1 MHLQR
6 WARNSWREPLATI
19 STKRC
24 IDTARVYQSG
34 FADYITLD
42 QKAPMSQLCLE
53 IVKGFFTLVA
63 VVLGSYVGLCIY
75 FRQKEY
81 ELVKQRYLEGGVD
94 IVATQLETSL
104 GVVSHN
110 WARCLQVCKS
120 FRDTGEDFDV
130 KELDRGFLVLDN
142 SKFQHVAH
150 HRVSSLL
157 QSQVIWDKFQ
167 SAMAYA
173 SSANSIITQE
183 VPEAMRMRCTTNRTP
198 RDHASMGQK
207 MIEDLSRVHDKS
219 FKFAVLVRE
228 LHALSLM
235 LEQEKL
241 NLKAI
246 ATFSQRVEVQQV
258 IQRLTTQVP
267 EASEL
272 GHAQNVV

>member
-1 MHLQR
+1 
-6 WARNSWREPLATI
+6 
-19 STKRC
+19 
-24 IDTARVYQSG
+24 
-34 FADYITLD
+34 
-42 QKAPMSQLCLE
+42 MSQLCLE
-53 IVKGFFTLVA
+53 IVKGLFTLTAVA
-63 VVLGSYVGLCIY
+63 LGSYVALRVY

-94 IVATQLETSL
+94 IVAAQLETSL

-130 KELDRGFLVLDN
+130 KELDRGFLVLDA

-150 HRVSSLL
+150 HRVGSLL
-157 QSQVIWDKFQ
+157 QSQVVWDKFQ

-173 SSANSIITQE
+173 SSANSMITQE
-183 VPEAMRMRCTTNRTP
+183 VPEAMRMRCTTNRNLL
-198 RDHASMGQK
+198 DHASMGRT
-207 MIEDLSRVHDKS
+207 MIEDLSRVHDKG
-219 FKFAVLVRE
+219 FKFDVLARE

-246 ATFSQRVEVQQV
+246 ATFSQRVEVQQL

-272 GHAQNVV
+272 EHAQDVV